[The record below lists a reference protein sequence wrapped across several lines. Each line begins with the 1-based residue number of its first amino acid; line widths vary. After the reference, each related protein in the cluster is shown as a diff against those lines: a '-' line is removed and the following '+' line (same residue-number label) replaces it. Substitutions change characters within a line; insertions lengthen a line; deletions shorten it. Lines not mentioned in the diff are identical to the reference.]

1 MSGISVGW
9 TADDGIEYGFA
20 RNWTFKAEYLDPGNR
35 SVTFAGQGVAG
46 SALAATS
53 GLTAH
58 IARGGINYR
67 F

>member
-1 MSGISVGW
+1 
-9 TADDGIEYGFA
+9 
-20 RNWTFKAEYLDPGNR
+20 
-35 SVTFAGQGVAG
+35 VTFAGQGVAG

-53 GLTAH
+53 RLTAH